1 MGFAKK
7 NTKVENEVNINNN
20 AVVKLTG
27 TLIDVYEGDK
37 FNYAKVR
44 CNRTKKNGKTGDF
57 YYDEFSVK
65 FDKSIGLPNEET
77 KVEINGY
84 ISSFFNRDIERTQ
97 INITGFTCEV
107 SNW

>member
-7 NTKVENEVNINNN
+7 NTKNADEVNINAN

-27 TLIDVYEGDK
+27 TLIDVYEGEK

-44 CNRTKKNGKTGDF
+44 CNRTKKKENGDF

-65 FDKSIGLPNEET
+65 FEKSIALPNEEA
-77 KVEINGY
+77 KVEIEGY
-84 ISSFFNRDIERTQ
+84 ISAFFNRDIERTQ
-97 INITGFTCEV
+97 INITGIICKV
-107 SNW
+107 SN